1 MSYLCGSSGVGLAK
15 RNPLGATGLH
25 DSSFDSVQVS
35 ILDRSCQ
42 VRVVGVCGD
51 LAEGTL
57 ADISCRN
64 LESFFLVLDSHEL
77 SESAWPG
84 NIQDG
89 HFDGEDGA
97 CVLRLFLAGGMLEAR
112 GGSLGSELPSAPEHS
127 PGPVGLAG
135 AGIRLDGTVAHGLH
149 SAVLTGFCHS
159 AANKQ
164 FTAQLLVLRDAE
176 TGRLPESPERISAS
190 VCFEGVRSSVVRFDA
205 TAMVEHER
213 FGNVASCVVDEGR
226 GVFWLYLLNGIVEI
240 EARAAIL
247 SF

>member
-1 MSYLCGSSGVGLAK
+1 MHYSCDWSELGLTK

-35 ILDRSCQ
+35 IMDRSCRA
-42 VRVVGVCGD
+42 RVGGVCGD

-57 ADISCRN
+57 ADIFCRN
-64 LESFFLVLDSHEL
+64 LESLFLLLDSHQL
-77 SESAWPG
+77 LESAWPG

-97 CVLRLFLAGGMLEAR
+97 GVLRLYLVGGMLEAR
-112 GGSLGSELPSAPEHS
+112 GGSLGSEWPSVSEHLPE
-127 PGPVGLAG
+127 PVGLTG
-135 AGIRLDGTVAHGLH
+135 AGIRLDGTVAHRLH
-149 SAVLTGFCHS
+149 FAVLTGFGHF
-159 AANKQ
+159 AARKQ
-164 FTAQLLVLRDAE
+164 FTAQLLVLREAE

-190 VCFEGVRSSVVRFDA
+190 IYFEGVRSCLVRFDA
-205 TAMVEHER
+205 TAMVEYER
-213 FGNVASCVVDEGR
+213 FGNVASCVVDERR

-240 EARAAIL
+240 EADAAIL